1 MKPSEHNTSI
11 VLGHVS
17 DEVTSWLIPRVRG
30 LILMLHQ
37 SGLAQDD
44 EDVGAS
50 LRMLENVQREL
61 VGVKEQADRACLP
74 LSDLQSLNSQLD
86 GRVAST

>member
-1 MKPSEHNTSI
+1 
-11 VLGHVS
+11 
-17 DEVTSWLIPRVRG
+17 
-30 LILMLHQ
+30 MLHQ

-50 LRMLENVQREL
+50 LRMLEDVQREL

-74 LSDLQSLNSQLD
+74 LSDLQSLNS
-86 GRVAST
+86 